1 MRVCHGVFS
10 LFSYPLIESRTCCIL
25 LIFSLYSSCTTDSQT
40 SLQQQQG
47 YTCSICQ
54 QHPFLSPEE
63 LGTHAALCYPAD
75 VSHFV
80 NHYLAQPQG
89 QGQPGRYNHQSANK
103 KLLLQQ
109 RLQRIRQQTRP
120 VLSAPSSTTASA
132 AAIADEEEAEEVLAI
147 EDSGSEVDSEEEDE
161 EVRAVVPVE
170 DVVGKKSFFIS
181 NRSIP
186 T

>member
-1 MRVCHGVFS
+1 MFS
-10 LFSYPLIESRTCCIL
+10 SI
-25 LIFSLYSSCTTDSQT
+25 DSQT

-80 NHYLAQPQG
+80 NHYLAQG
-89 QGQPGRYNHQSANK
+89 QGQPSGHHPQGQAGRYNHQSANK

-120 VLSAPSSTTASA
+120 VLLAPSSTSAASA
-132 AAIADEEEAEEVLAI
+132 SAVADEEEAEEVLAI
-147 EDSGSEVDSEEEDE
+147 EDSGSEVDSEDEDE

-170 DVVGKKSFFIS
+170 DVVGKHINYMQTSS
-181 NRSIP
+181 VYSS
-186 T
+186 